1 MMLRQRRRAEHH
13 VALLQL
19 LLANLDG
26 RGDHRRRVLGFG
38 TGVRNVGE
46 GAFEQA
52 LDVVVLEVAD
62 RHHHEVPGDVG
73 VLEVLR
79 ERLASERVHAVGR
92 AENGAAERM
101 AAPEAFRENLVD
113 QIVGGVLD
121 HLDLFEDDLLLFLDV
136 VLGHQRVADQVGE
149 NFDRERQVL
158 IEHLEVIAG
167 VFLGGKG
174 IDLPADRIHLLRDFF
189 RRPGGRALE
198 EHVLDKVRDAHAFRR
213 FVPRAAREPDADGD

>member
-1 MMLRQRRRAEHH
+1 MF
-13 VALLQL
+13 
-19 LLANLDG
+19 
-26 RGDHRRRVLGFG
+26 GFG

-52 LDVVVLEVAD
+52 LDVVVLEIAD
-62 RHHHEVPGDVG
+62 RHHDEVAGDVG

-92 AENGAAERM
+92 AENGAPERM

-121 HLDLFEDDLLLFLDV
+121 HLDLFENDFFLFLDV
-136 VLGHQRVADQVGE
+136 VLGHQRIADQVGE

-213 FVPRAAREPDADGD
+213 FVPRAARQPDADGD